1 MSLLEPVRLPW
12 CDVLMTEAWKAPPGR
27 RFAAFRARHGF
38 RWMLGHVV
46 LEEFG
51 TISSPLFLA
60 PRPSLG
66 RIYDAG
72 ISLGH
77 RRDREMAV
85 DLGWPPLCIGIEGDA
100 PALPAGW
107 QAQMLDAIASG
118 SSAPSIPALAV
129 QRREAG
135 PDALEVARFPASDRA
150 GSVCIVA
157 CSAPLLPQHLGRL
170 CDLDDSGLTLAFA
183 MGNRVTR
190 QADAR
195 PQALAAVSES
205 RLRAIADALA
215 GMLAAAVPDR
225 PRA

>member
-1 MSLLEPVRLPW
+1 MSLLEPVRLPF
-12 CDVLMTEAWKAPPGR
+12 CDVIMTEAWDAPPGR
-27 RFAAFRARHGF
+27 WFAAFRARHGF

-60 PRPSLG
+60 PRPLLG
-66 RIYDAG
+66 KIYDAG

-85 DLGWPPLCIGIEGDA
+85 DLGWPPLCIGVDGDA
-100 PALPAGW
+100 RELPDGW
-107 QAQMLDAIASG
+107 QAQLLDAITSG
-118 SSAPSIPALAV
+118 RSTQSTPALSV

-135 PDALEVARFPASDRA
+135 PDALEVARFAAADRA

-183 MGNRVTR
+183 TGNRVTR

-195 PQALAAVSES
+195 PQALMAVSES
-205 RLRAIADALA
+205 RLGAIADALA
-215 GMLAAAVPDR
+215 SVLSSAVPEAR
-225 PRA
+225 H

>member
-1 MSLLEPVRLPW
+1 MSLLEAVRLPW
-12 CDVLMTEAWKAPPGR
+12 CDVLMTEAWDAPRGR
-27 RFAAFRARHGF
+27 RFASFRARHGF
-38 RWMLGHVV
+38 RWMLGHLV

-51 TISSPLFLA
+51 TISSPLFLT
-60 PRPSLG
+60 PRPLLG
-66 RIYDAG
+66 KIYDAG

-85 DLGWPPLCIGIEGDA
+85 DLGWPPLCIGVEGNA
-100 PALPAGW
+100 PELPDDW
-107 QAQMLDAIASG
+107 QAQLLDAITSG
-118 SSAPSIPALAV
+118 TSAPSTPALVV

-135 PDALEVARFPASDRA
+135 ADALEVARFPASDRA

-183 MGNRVTR
+183 TGNRVTR

-195 PQALAAVSES
+195 PQAIAAVSES
-205 RLRAIADALA
+205 RLVAIADALA
-215 GMLAAAVPDR
+215 SVLSSAGPAR
-225 PRA
+225 R